1 MPHIKEIRL
10 VNVHFNNAT
19 QFYDD
24 FRMKLEGKNATYDL
38 ENGGGK
44 SLLLLMLLQTVL
56 PKTFLRKEKP
66 VSLLFQGGKDRT
78 SHVAV
83 EWILEE
89 GSDYKYLLT
98 GFSARKR
105 RGTVSGGAAG
115 EEDENVSAGD
125 IEHINWCVF
134 YNDKKI
140 TGIKSVPLCSGEAGK
155 KAYAGFDDIRKFI
168 QQVKQKGLPA
178 EVFDGIDR
186 YQSFISGQQ
195 LIPAEWNIIKGIN
208 SGENSIEAYFRQN
221 PTSRK
226 LIENQFVK
234 IIEDVEALSKGE
246 KNNEESLLLADTL
259 IEIRKRLSEYLK
271 LKGHMAEFERIK
283 EYYTEFGSRNNEL
296 LESFLRFEEYKH
308 QAAAVRNLIEQKLQ
322 QLKSS
327 ESEALKKT
335 EENKAGVAEGNTLL
349 KFLQAGLVSFEIT
362 GLKKDRDRLESEYST
377 LQEEHKEQEKKYFD
391 VMALEEYGEYKK
403 AKSRLLEAHKSLSLL
418 MADKDKAN
426 GEYRE
431 TAGRL
436 KYLLNQ
442 NLARIQATEAGLKIT
457 LDSIV
462 IEKKL
467 KNDELMELVGKEAGL
482 EAEIKPLGKKDIEL
496 RGLLDVL
503 NKYFMKNGEMDALLE
518 PQKLIEATEKHK
530 FKHEEQQ
537 AAAVQ
542 RINDIDTRL
551 QALDISIEKIKG
563 EIRLSE
569 QSKAVHDQWLM
580 EYQDEFESLRQ
591 RALGF
596 NKNSLEEYREELEVQ
611 IEREGLKKLE
621 YEIEI
626 GRLKQKKQLS
636 EKRGYYVPNEELI
649 AFSET
654 LSTQCEYVKP
664 GIDWI
669 AESGPVEK
677 KEAILDELPFL
688 PFSVIVDG
696 KSFERLKNGRIKTD
710 FSSDYPIP
718 LVNLETVRSLKDPA
732 KGYIFYVCNFSEL
745 LVSDNKF
752 IQYLKGIE
760 DRIAVLDKEAEVA
773 DTRIISLREDL
784 NTLLLFMRE
793 HKDHVVEE
801 NIKKA
806 EKLAGDIAENNK
818 KLASAGKEKAQ
829 LINEKKQTG
838 EKLSQLLVFISQAAE
853 KLEKLRNLI
862 KHQQEQNQIRKEM
875 SEKKVAQEAVQKAK
889 ALVIN
894 EIAAL
899 DTKTRQLQTELEGL
913 WLQLHGLEMEEKA
926 VESFAE
932 LANVQQLEEVRS
944 DFNALQAA
952 MGGQLADEN
961 RLRRDIEEYQERLS
975 NSGDRINRD
984 YQRDL
989 EGIWESEQNGI
1000 AVIIPT
1006 KDIILK
1012 AKSEKESIEARLRK
1026 LQKGIGDLTASI
1038 SNAEG
1043 KKGEILKDIS
1053 ENETKELTVYESE
1066 EKYQDEIRFT
1076 VELIESYRKELISL
1090 EGELKKINSDS
1101 IKMSSQADYYDSF
1114 IRRMGVTTG
1123 STAIAAELMDFRT
1136 FEEEYEKME
1145 KTITR
1150 QCEKWSERITSI
1162 RLETAAFVI
1171 TEPLEELARIS
1182 RPDTATRCRERQQAF
1197 REYVN
1202 NIDMQ
1207 MQKISNDI
1215 LQLESYQQ
1223 DFTRRC
1229 IQRAE
1234 LVLGH
1239 LRKMDALSKIEV
1251 NGRRVNVIEVKMND
1265 FEDKE
1270 KQLRMKNHID
1280 GIVRE
1285 ISEDGAVD
1293 RKRVAFK
1300 LSTKELLSQIVDMDK
1315 AVVRLFKIESIPE
1328 NSRFYRW
1335 EYAIGSE
1342 GQNNSLYFIFAA
1354 CLISFIRMLS
1364 ITNTSLKTKKV
1375 IIADNPFG
1383 ATSAVY
1389 LWEPMFQIMKQ
1400 NHIQLIAP
1408 GHRIPREITSKF
1420 GVSYLLN
1427 QDILQDGR
1435 MRVVVKD
1442 VRAEEDEEVMQ
1453 YMNPEQLTLF

>member
-56 PKTFLRKEKP
+56 PKSYLRKEKP

-105 RGTVSGGAAG
+105 RGTVSGGAAV
-115 EEDENVSAGD
+115 EDDENVTAGD

-140 TGIKSVPLCSGEAGK
+140 TGIKSVPMCSGESGK
-155 KAYAGFDDIRKFI
+155 KTYAGFDDIRKFI
-168 QQVKQKGLPA
+168 QQVRQKGLPA
-178 EVFDGIDR
+178 EVFEGIDR

-234 IIEDVEALSKGE
+234 IIEDVEALNKGE

-271 LKGHMAEFERIK
+271 LKGHMTEFEKIK
-283 EYYTEFGSRNNEL
+283 EYYTEFGTRNNEL

-308 QAAAVRNLIEQKLQ
+308 QAAAVRNLIGQKLQ

-327 ESEALKKT
+327 ESETLKKT

-349 KFLQAGLVSFEIT
+349 KLLQAGLVTFEIT

-377 LQEEHKEQEKKYFD
+377 LQEEHKEQKEKYFG
-391 VMALEEYGEYKK
+391 VMALEEYGEYRK
-403 AKSRLLEAHKSLSLL
+403 AKSRMLEAHKSLSLL
-418 MADKDKAN
+418 LTDKDKAN
-426 GEYRE
+426 LEYGE
-431 TAGRL
+431 TAGKL

-442 NLARIQATEAGLKIT
+442 NLVRFHATEAGLKTT
-457 LDSIV
+457 LDGNV
-462 IEKKL
+462 IERKL
-467 KNDELMELVGKEAGL
+467 KNDELMELIGKEAGL
-482 EAEIKPLGKKDIEL
+482 EAEIKPLVNIDIEL
-496 RGLLDVL
+496 RGLLDIL
-503 NKYFMKNGEMDALLE
+503 NKYFIKNGDMDALLE

-530 FKHEEQQ
+530 FEHEEQQ
-537 AAAVQ
+537 AAVVQ
-542 RINDIDTRL
+542 RINDIGTRL
-551 QALDISIEKIKG
+551 QVLDVNIEKIKG

-569 QSKAVHDQWLM
+569 QAKAVHDQWLM
-580 EYQDEFESLRQ
+580 KYQEEFESLRQ
-591 RALGF
+591 RTLGF
-596 NKNSLEEYREELEVQ
+596 NKNSLEEYSEELEVQ
-611 IEREGLKKLE
+611 IEREALKKLE

-649 AFSET
+649 TFSEA
-654 LSTQCEYVKP
+654 LSTKCEYVKL

-669 AESGPVEK
+669 AESGSVEK

-696 KSFERLKNGRIKTD
+696 KSFERLKNGRIKTE

-718 LVNLETVRSLKDPA
+718 LVNLETLRGLKDPA
-732 KGYIFYVCNFSEL
+732 KGDIFYVCSFSEL
-745 LVSDNKF
+745 LISDNKF
-752 IQYLKGIE
+752 IQYMQGIE
-760 DRIAVLDKEAEVA
+760 DRLVVLDKEAEVA
-773 DTRIISLREDL
+773 DTRIVSLREDL

-793 HKDHVVEE
+793 HKKQVVEE

-806 EKLAGDIAENNK
+806 ERLAGDIAENNK
-818 KLASAGKEKAQ
+818 KLTSVGKEKTQ
-829 LINEKKQTG
+829 LINEKTQTG
-838 EKLSQLLVFISQAAE
+838 EMLSQLLVLISKAAE

-862 KHQQEQNQIRKEM
+862 KHQQEQNQIRKEL
-875 SEKKVAQEAVQKAK
+875 SEKKEAQEAVQKAK
-889 ALVIN
+889 ARITN

-899 DTKTRQLQTELEGL
+899 DAKTQQLQEELQGL
-913 WLQLHGLEMEEKA
+913 RLQLHDLEMEGKA

-944 DFNALQAA
+944 DFNSLQAA

-961 RLRRDIEEYQERLS
+961 RLRRDIKDYQERLS
-975 NSGDRINRD
+975 NSGDRIKRD

-1012 AKSEKESIEARLRK
+1012 AKSEKESIETMLRK
-1026 LQKGIGDLTASI
+1026 LQKDIGDLTARI

-1043 KKGEILKDIS
+1043 KKGEILKGIS
-1053 ENETKELTVYESE
+1053 ANETKELTVYDSE

-1076 VELIESYRKELISL
+1076 VELIESYSKEIIIL
-1090 EGELKKINSDS
+1090 EGELKKLNSES

-1114 IRRMGVTTG
+1114 IRRTGVTTD
-1123 STAIAAELMDFRT
+1123 SAAIASELKDFRT
-1136 FEEEYEKME
+1136 FEEEYVLLERA
-1145 KTITR
+1145 INR

-1162 RLETAAFVI
+1162 RQETTAFVI
-1171 TEPLEELARIS
+1171 TEPLEELSKIS
-1182 RPDTATRCRERQQAF
+1182 RPDTAAQCRERQQAF
-1197 REYVN
+1197 REYVS
-1202 NIDMQ
+1202 NIDQQ
-1207 MQKISNDI
+1207 MQKISSDI

-1239 LRKMDALSKIEV
+1239 LRKMETLSKIEV
-1251 NGRRVNVIEVKMND
+1251 NGRRVNMIEVKMND

-1270 KQLRMKNHID
+1270 KQLRMKNHIE

-1293 RKRVAFK
+1293 RKRVALK
-1300 LSTKELLSQIVDMDK
+1300 LSTKELLAQIVDMDK
-1315 AVVRLFKIESIPE
+1315 AVVRLYKIESIPE

-1335 EYAIGSE
+1335 EYAVGSE

-1408 GHRIPREITSKF
+1408 GHRIPREITSRF

-1442 VRAEEDEEVMQ
+1442 VRVEEDEEVMQ
-1453 YMNPEQLTLF
+1453 YMNPEQLTLI